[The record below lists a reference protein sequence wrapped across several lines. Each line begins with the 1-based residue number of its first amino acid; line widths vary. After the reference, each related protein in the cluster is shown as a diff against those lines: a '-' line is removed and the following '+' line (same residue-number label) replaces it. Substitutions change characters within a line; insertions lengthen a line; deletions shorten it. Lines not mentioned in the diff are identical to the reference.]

1 MDLFILD
8 QLIALGIGFLLGVI
22 VVGALLWVFDDWA

>member
-8 QLIALGIGFLLGVI
+8 HLIAMAIGFLLGVI
-22 VVGALLWVFDDWA
+22 VVGALLWVFDDWM

>member
-8 QLIALGIGFLLGVI
+8 QLIALGIGFLFGVI
-22 VVGALLWVFDDWA
+22 VVGALLWVFDDWM

>member
-22 VVGALLWVFDDWA
+22 VVGALLWVFDDWM

>member
-8 QLIALGIGFLLGVI
+8 HLIAMAIGFLLGVI
-22 VVGALLWVFDDWA
+22 VVGAFLGALV

>member
-8 QLIALGIGFLLGVI
+8 QLIAMAIGFLLGVI
-22 VVGALLWVFDDWA
+22 VVGALLWVFDDWM